1 MMLKI
6 RCLACN
12 TEVHAKPGQSSIC
25 KCSNMATIKGD
36 SVSAVD
42 LSQVVII
49 SGTPS
54 YEKTANVLSSSDL
67 MWQEERKKRGV
78 RRLTFDER

>member
-1 MMLKI
+1 
-6 RCLACN
+6 
-12 TEVHAKPGQSSIC
+12 
-25 KCSNMATIKGD
+25 MATIRGD

-54 YEKTANVLSSSDL
+54 YKKAVSVLSSSDL

-78 RRLTFDER
+78 RRLTFEER

>member
-1 MMLKI
+1 MLKI

-12 TEVHAKPGQSSIC
+12 TEVQAKPGQSSVC
-25 KCSNMATIKGD
+25 KCSNMATIRGD

-54 YEKTANVLSSSDL
+54 YNQPKAVLSSSDL

-78 RRLTFDER
+78 KKLSFEER

>member
-1 MMLKI
+1 
-6 RCLACN
+6 
-12 TEVHAKPGQSSIC
+12 
-25 KCSNMATIKGD
+25 MATIKGD

-49 SGTPS
+49 SGTPT
-54 YEKTANVLSSSDL
+54 YKQPKAVLSSSDL

>member
-1 MMLKI
+1 MLKI

-12 TEVHAKPGQSSIC
+12 TEVQAKPGQSSIC
-25 KCSNMATIKGD
+25 KCSNMATIRGD

-54 YEKTANVLSSSDL
+54 YKKAASVLSSSDL

-78 RRLTFDER
+78 KRLSFEER

>member
-1 MMLKI
+1 
-6 RCLACN
+6 
-12 TEVHAKPGQSSIC
+12 
-25 KCSNMATIKGD
+25 MATIKGD

-54 YEKTANVLSSSDL
+54 YKKPSNVLSSSDL

>member
-1 MMLKI
+1 MLKI

-12 TEVHAKPGQSSIC
+12 TEVQAKPGQSSVC
-25 KCSNMATIKGD
+25 KCSNMATIRGD

-54 YEKTANVLSSSDL
+54 YKKSASVLSSSDL

-78 RRLTFDER
+78 RRITFEEL

>member
-1 MMLKI
+1 MLKI

-12 TEVHAKPGQSSIC
+12 TEVHAKPGQSSVC
-25 KCSNMATIKGD
+25 KCSNIATIRGD
-36 SVSAVD
+36 AVSALD

-54 YEKTANVLSSSDL
+54 VKESKAHLSATDL
-67 MWQEERKKRGV
+67 MWQEERKKRGF
-78 RRLTFDER
+78 RRLTFEER

>member
-12 TEVHAKPGQSSIC
+12 TEVLAKPGQSSVC
-25 KCSNMATIKGD
+25 KCSNMAAIRGD

-49 SGTPS
+49 SGSPS
-54 YEKTANVLSSSDL
+54 YKKPASVLSSSDL

-78 RRLTFDER
+78 RRITFEER

>member
-1 MMLKI
+1 MLKI

-12 TEVHAKPGQSSIC
+12 TEVHAKPGQSSVC
-25 KCSNMATIKGD
+25 KCSNMATVKGD

-49 SGTPS
+49 SGTPTYKQS
-54 YEKTANVLSSSDL
+54 KAVLSSSDL